1 MNKMSEQNL
10 QAKWEQAVRDRD
22 KINEEVKRLEKEIK
36 EGNIPEHI
44 FVGQVYKVVTP
55 SKMGASCG
63 RSNEYLYM
71 VATMSSGSPNE
82 GLTVVGRSAGCH
94 THDLSNGCHYQEKLR
109 EILIENDAVYLGKFN
124 EVFAERIRP

>member
-36 EGNIPEHI
+36 EGNIPKNI
-44 FVGQVYKVVTP
+44 CVGQVYKVEQLWGVN
-55 SKMGASCG
+55 G
-63 RSNEYLYM
+63 EYLYM
-71 VATMSSGSPNE
+71 VATMSSGSPNM